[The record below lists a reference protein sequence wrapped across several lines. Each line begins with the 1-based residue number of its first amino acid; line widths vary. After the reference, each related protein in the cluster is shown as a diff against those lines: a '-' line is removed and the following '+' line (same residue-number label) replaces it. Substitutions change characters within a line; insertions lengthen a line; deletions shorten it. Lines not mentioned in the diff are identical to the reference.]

1 VLSTRVE
8 WLPNNHCAGSA
19 LSVLRIGGRP
29 FQNLEIG
36 FMLGPNISA
45 KSNEASV
52 ALVTENRL
60 LRDTLARLLRKQSG
74 IRVAGVVANSEILS
88 QQVQESA
95 CDMVLTDSAPGSGN
109 FLKLR
114 DLDPTNSQLKI
125 ILIGMEDDPDIFMQA
140 IRSGVRGYVLKEAS
154 ALEIVAAIRHVGRGE
169 AICPPSLCRVLIEYV
184 WRQEQENPE
193 PSYSTGATAGRLT
206 HRQVQLMTLVASGLS
221 NKEIAASLN
230 LSQYTVKNHLR
241 RVMRQ
246 VEAKNRYDAVAAIR
260 ACGLIAEKR
269 SGPASD

>member
-1 VLSTRVE
+1 MSC
-8 WLPNNHCAGSA
+8 PNT
-19 LSVLRIGGRP
+19 
-29 FQNLEIG
+29 
-36 FMLGPNISA
+36 SA
-45 KSNEASV
+45 KSVEANV
-52 ALVTENRL
+52 FLATENRL

-74 IRVAGVVANSEILS
+74 IRVAGVVASSEDLS

-95 CDMVLTDSAPGSGN
+95 CGMVLTDFPPGSVN

-114 DLDPTNSQLKI
+114 DLDLTNSHLKI
-125 ILIGMEDDPDIFMQA
+125 ILIGMEDEPDIFMQA
-140 IRSGVRGYVLKEAS
+140 IRLGVRGYVLKDAS

-169 AICPPSLCRVLIEYV
+169 AICPPNLCMVLIEYV

-193 PSYSTGATAGRLT
+193 PSYPAGATAGRLT
-206 HRQVQLMTLVASGLS
+206 HRQVQLMNLVANGLS

-246 VEAKNRYDAVAAIR
+246 VEARNRYDAVAAIR
-260 ACGLIAEKR
+260 ASGLIAEKR

>member
-1 VLSTRVE
+1 MSY
-8 WLPNNHCAGSA
+8 PGI
-19 LSVLRIGGRP
+19 SV
-29 FQNLEIG
+29 
-36 FMLGPNISA
+36 

-74 IRVAGVVANSEILS
+74 IRVAEVVANSDNLS
-88 QQVQESA
+88 QQVRESA
-95 CDMVLTDSAPGSGN
+95 CGMVLTDFAPGSSKS
-109 FLKLR
+109 LKLR
-114 DLDPTNSQLKI
+114 DLASPDSHLRI
-125 ILIGMEDDPDIFMQA
+125 ILIGMEDDPDVFMRA
-140 IRSGVRGYVLKEAS
+140 IRLGVKGYVLKDAS

-169 AICPPSLCRVLIEYV
+169 AICPPNLCKVLIEHV

-193 PSYSTGATAGRLT
+193 SSDSMGTTAGRLT
-206 HRQVQLMTLVASGLS
+206 HRQVQLMNLVANGLS

-246 VEAKNRYDAVAAIR
+246 VEARNRYDAVAAIR
-260 ACGLIAEKR
+260 ASGLITKKN
-269 SGPASD
+269 SGPAGD